1 MPIQAGEKAPN
12 FTLADQDGN
21 NHSLSDYK
29 GKPVVLYF
37 YPKDDTPGCTKQAC
51 GFRDDFSVYREAGIP
66 VLGVS
71 PDSSKSHTKFINKYD
86 LPFTLLA
93 DIDRK
98 VIELYK
104 VWGLKKNFGREY
116 EGVIRTTYLIDGDGT
131 IVTVLENVTAA
142 DHSQEILA
150 AIKDLE

>member
-51 GFRDDFSVYREAGIP
+51 GFRDDFSVYQEAGIP

>member
-1 MPIQAGEKAPN
+1 MPISAGEQAPD
-12 FTLADQDGN
+12 FTLADEDGK
-21 NHSLSDYK
+21 NHSLADYK
-29 GKPVVLYF
+29 GSPLVLYF

-51 GFRDDFSVYREAGIP
+51 GFRDDYSAYQKAGVK

-93 DIDRK
+93 DTDRQ
-98 VIELYK
+98 VIKLYD

-116 EGVIRTTYLIDGDGT
+116 EGVIRTTFLIDGDG
-131 IVTVLENVTAA
+131 IIARVLENVRAA
-142 DHSQEILA
+142 DHSTEILSILA
-150 AIKDLE
+150 ELS